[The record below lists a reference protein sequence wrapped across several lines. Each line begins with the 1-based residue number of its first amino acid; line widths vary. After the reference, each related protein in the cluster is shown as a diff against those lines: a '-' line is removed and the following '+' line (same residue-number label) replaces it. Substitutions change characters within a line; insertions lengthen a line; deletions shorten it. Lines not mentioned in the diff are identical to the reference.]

1 MKLLRSTLTVL
12 KILAIAGGMSSCVEQ
27 KKGSASIG
35 SPSASEYSNLP
46 MRWPDSKL
54 PLRVY
59 IADEYHA
66 EIDSYSLVAGKD
78 LFQQMMDK
86 WNLADSNHTFFDTT
100 ADYSTANLEYPYH
113 TDYGSGDNIIGI
125 YKKSSSWFADIG
137 SGVLAVT
144 SYIITPMSGYMEMV
158 KGDIIVNEAQFNFVI
173 DSSDSSYG
181 KYDLPSVLLH
191 ELGHLIGLKHTSSY
205 SIPSVMRP
213 EIGHTDTHRNPYTY
227 DVSSIQSLYNTSY
240 SALTTSA
247 LALSSEDDADK
258 EPKYFQG
265 YIELRAD
272 GKCRHFLEGQLVDEH
287 SAF

>member
-1 MKLLRSTLTVL
+1 M
-12 KILAIAGGMSSCVEQ
+12 LAAFTSCTPQ
-27 KKGSASIG
+27 QKGSANIG

-46 MRWPDSKL
+46 MKWPDSKL

-66 EIDSYSLVAGKD
+66 EIDNYSLVSGKD

-86 WNLADSNHTFFDTT
+86 WNLADSNRTFFDTT
-100 ADYSTANLEYPYH
+100 TDYSAANLEYNYH
-113 TDYGSGDNIIGI
+113 TDYGKDNVVGI
-125 YKKSSSWFADIG
+125 YRKNASWFSDIG

-144 SYIITPMSGYMEMV
+144 SYIITPVSGYMEMV
-158 KGDIIVNEAQFNFVI
+158 KGDIIVNEAEFNFTL
-173 DSSDSSYG
+173 DSTDSTYG
-181 KYDLPSVLLH
+181 RYDLPSVLLH
-191 ELGHLIGLKHTSSY
+191 ELGHLIGLKHTTSY

-227 DVSSIQSLYNTSY
+227 DVNSIQSLYNTTY
-240 SALTTSA
+240 SAITAGGLAITSE
-247 LALSSEDDADK
+247 SSDE
-258 EPKYFQG
+258 EPRYYQG

-272 GKCRHFLEGQLVDEH
+272 GKCRHYLEGELIDTH